1 MPMHL
6 IAFIMEPEIIRPILS
21 HLDMPTTPP
30 PLAPAGGPPPWEA
43 DLDQSPPGITLHY
56 RFGSS
61 FPVLTNA
68 RQRRLPKVEPMKTGE
83 KPTPVG
89 VARPPRP
96 ENGD

>member
-30 PLAPAGGPPPWEA
+30 PLAPAGGPLPWEA

-56 RFGSS
+56 RFGS
-61 FPVLTNA
+61 VLTS
-68 RQRRLPKVEPMKTGE
+68 
-83 KPTPVG
+83 
-89 VARPPRP
+89 RPPDRMSAA
-96 ENGD
+96 EGEAAETAGKRT